1 MKLNRLLLGLLTT
14 GLAFALAGGSASA
27 QQYERFGRND
37 RQSLNLDPAKI
48 NLIASARASAPTSQ
62 IKVSFTLTAQGEPTA
77 IRVITGSNDEFSDA
91 QSIAALSAARFA
103 PKMVDGVAVSSEQ
116 TVILTSKFAR
126 AR

>member
-1 MKLNRLLLGLLTT
+1 MKTLRHLVVLSGLV
-14 GLAFALAGGSASA
+14 ALAAGSASA
-27 QQYERFGRND
+27 QHYERFGRND

-62 IKVSFTLTAQGEPTA
+62 LKVSFTLTAQGEPTA

-91 QSIAALSAARFA
+91 QSSAARFA